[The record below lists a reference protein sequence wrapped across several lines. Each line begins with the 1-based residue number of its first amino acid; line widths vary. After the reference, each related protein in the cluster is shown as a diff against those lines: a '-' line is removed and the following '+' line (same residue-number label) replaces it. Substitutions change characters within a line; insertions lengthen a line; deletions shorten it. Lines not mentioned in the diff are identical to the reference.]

1 MNRRKCESLMNVI
14 YRPIEIFPLCLWSMV
29 IVLAIHYLEI
39 ISELLFDY
47 FSHESFGR
55 FWIDRL
61 SSFPI
66 ELCLLVKE
74 TMISYSVGGCLINVF
89 NLISVLMR
97 STTLIEEF
105 LKLSMVVSIVFTVS
119 NLSSVV
125 PSWNFSRS
133 WHINAFLK
141 PVHFI

>member
-1 MNRRKCESLMNVI
+1 M
-14 YRPIEIFPLCLWSMV
+14 
-29 IVLAIHYLEI
+29 
-39 ISELLFDY
+39 D
-47 FSHESFGR
+47 
-55 FWIDRL
+55 L
-61 SSFPI
+61 SNL
-66 ELCLLVKE
+66 LCLLVKE
-74 TMISYSVGGCLINVF
+74 TMISYSVGGCLINIF

-133 WHINAFLK
+133 WQINAK
-141 PVHFI
+141 IDKKRD